1 VEVSITELQPLG
13 PFAILRLSDRPE
25 DARRW
30 LAERC
35 GGLELPAR
43 LVSEYL
49 RAGSIVLAIMEQT
62 VDLVGATF
70 SVAGGS
76 AIQTDGEFFWRMDT
90 ADYVDAYRVAL
101 PDEFLLRRMEAGWD
115 RRVLTRQEM
124 IDADRLIADFYREG
138 LDENLWP
145 DQDSECVGGGA

>member
-1 VEVSITELQPLG
+1 MTITNLQPLG

-30 LAERC
+30 LNNAR
-35 GGLELPAR
+35 GRLELPAG
-43 LVSEYL
+43 LVSAYL

-62 VDLVGATF
+62 VDLVGAKF

-90 ADYVDAYRVAL
+90 ADYIDAYRVSL
-101 PDEFLLRRMEAGWD
+101 PDEFLLRRLEAGWD

-124 IDADRLIADFYREG
+124 VDADRLIADFYREG
-138 LDENLWP
+138 LDDNLWP
-145 DQDSECVGGGA
+145 GQDSGCLSDNA